1 KNSYHRLMVDPISR
15 ALFSTDGEDFQFRE
29 NMMAQGLSQ
38 QEVLLKLA
46 QHKFPQEMETLTQWS
61 ILH

>member
-1 KNSYHRLMVDPISR
+1 MVDPISR